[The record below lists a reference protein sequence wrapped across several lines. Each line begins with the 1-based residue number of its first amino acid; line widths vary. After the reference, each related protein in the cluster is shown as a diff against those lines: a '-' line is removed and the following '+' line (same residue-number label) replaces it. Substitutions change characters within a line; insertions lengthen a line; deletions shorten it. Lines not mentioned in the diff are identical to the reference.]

1 MNIPAKSNRMQGGNK
16 LKLGLFGLNCSGGLT
31 MTKAPE
37 RWDPSWRNNLIAAQ
51 LADAA
56 GLEFVL
62 PIARWLGYK
71 GETDTEGTSFEA
83 LTWASGLLAATHG
96 ISAFATV
103 HVGLIHPVFAA
114 KQIVTAHHIGEG
126 RFGLN
131 VVSGWNEGEYGMF
144 NVPMLD
150 HDDRYGYS
158 EEWLTIAKQIWARE
172 EPFDFDNKYFHLK
185 GVLSKPKP
193 YGSSTPMLMSAGSS
207 GAGRAFAL
215 RHADCL
221 FMSVLDL
228 DKLPAEVAKLR
239 AAAGDRTIG
248 CYSSGH
254 ILTRATAKEAAEYYR
269 YIVHDKG
276 DWEGA
281 EHIVSIRIQGGGQSI
296 PAEMVRQMK
305 ERHMAGVGTF
315 PLVGSYDEVAAT
327 LKRLSDAGLDG
338 MAVGLVNYIDEF
350 PVLQNELLPRLER
363 LGLRKPLQA
372 SCSSPMGEAVWARR
386 PGP

>member
-1 MNIPAKSNRMQGGNK
+1 M
-16 LKLGLFGLNCSGGLT
+16 
-31 MTKAPE
+31 
-37 RWDPSWRNNLIAAQ
+37 
-51 LADAA
+51 ADAA

-71 GETDTEGTSFEA
+71 GETDTEGTSFET
-83 LTWASGLLAATHG
+83 LTWASALLAATRG
-96 ISAFATV
+96 ISVFGTV
-103 HVGLIHPVFAA
+103 HVGLLNPVFAA
-114 KQIVTAHHIGEG
+114 KQIVTAHHVGEG

-144 NVPMLD
+144 NVPMLE
-150 HDDRYGYS
+150 HDDRYAYT
-158 EEWLTIAKQIWARE
+158 EEWVTIAQQVWGCE
-172 EPFDFDNKYFHLK
+172 EPFDFDGKYFRLK

-193 YGSSTPMLMSAGSS
+193 HASGKPMLMSAGSS

-221 FMSVLDL
+221 FMSVVDL
-228 DKLPAEVAKLR
+228 DKLPGEVAKLR
-239 AAAGDRTIG
+239 AAAGDRSFG

-254 ILTRATAKEAAEYYR
+254 ILARATAKDAAEYYR
-269 YIVHDKG
+269 YIVHENG

-281 EHIVSIRIQGGGQSI
+281 EHIVSIRIKGGGQSI
-296 PAEMVRQMK
+296 PPERVREMK

-327 LKRLSDAGLDG
+327 LKRLSDAGIDG

-350 PVLQNELLPRLER
+350 PGVRDELLPRLER
-363 LGLRKPLQA
+363 LGLRQPFRAQ
-372 SCSSPMGEAVWARR
+372 
-386 PGP
+386 

>member
-1 MNIPAKSNRMQGGNK
+1 MVGTANRMLSGNK

-37 RWDPSWRNNLIAAQ
+37 RWDPSWANNLTAAR
-51 LADAA
+51 LADEA

-71 GETDTEGTSFEA
+71 GETDTEGTTFET
-83 LTWASGLLAATHG
+83 LTWASGLLAATQD
-96 ISAFATV
+96 ISVFGTL

-114 KQIVTAHHIGEG
+114 KQIVTAHHIGAG

-131 VVSGWNEGEYGMF
+131 VVSGWNEGEYDMF
-144 NVPMLD
+144 NVRLLE
-150 HDDRYGYS
+150 HDERYVYS
-158 EEWLTIAKQIWARE
+158 EEWVDVAKKIWSSE
-172 EPFDFDNKYFHLK
+172 EPFDHDGKYFHLK

-193 YGSSTPMLMSAGSS
+193 YGDARPMLMSAGSS

-221 FMSVLDL
+221 FMTFVGI
-228 DKLPAEVAKLR
+228 DKLPQDVAALR

-254 ILTRATAKEAAEYYR
+254 ILTRATAKEADEYYR
-269 YIVHDKG
+269 YIVHENG
-276 DWEGA
+276 DWDGA
-281 EHIVSIRIQGGGQSI
+281 EHIVAIRLAGGGQSL
-296 PAEMVRQMK
+296 PPEMIRQMK
-305 ERHMAGVGTF
+305 ERHMAGIGSF
-315 PLVGSYDEVAAT
+315 PLVGSYDEVADT

-350 PVLQNELLPRLER
+350 PVVRDELLPRLER
-363 LGLRKPLQA
+363 LGLRAPH
-372 SCSSPMGEAVWARR
+372 R
-386 PGP
+386 PA

>member
-1 MNIPAKSNRMQGGNK
+1 MDYTSSVDRMHGDNK

-37 RWDPSWRNNLIAAQ
+37 RWDPSWHNNLVAAQ

-71 GETDTEGTSFEA
+71 GETDTEGTSFET
-83 LTWASGLLAATHG
+83 LTWASGLLAATRG
-96 ISAFATV
+96 VSVFGTV
-103 HVGLIHPVFAA
+103 HVGLINPVFAA
-114 KQIVTAHHIGEG
+114 KQIVTAHHIGAG

-131 VVSGWNEGEYGMF
+131 MVSGWNEGEYGMF
-144 NVPMLD
+144 NVPMLE
-150 HDDRYGYS
+150 HDDRYAYS
-158 EEWLTIAKQIWARE
+158 EEWVTIAQQIWSHE
-172 EPFDFDNKYFHLK
+172 EPFDFDGKYFHLK
-185 GVLSKPKP
+185 GVLGKPKP
-193 YGSSTPMLMSAGSS
+193 FGAGRPMLMSAGSS

-228 DKLPAEVAKLR
+228 DKLPGDVAKLR
-239 AAAGDRTIG
+239 AAAEDRPIG

-269 YIVHDKG
+269 YIVHDNG

-281 EHIVSIRIQGGGQSI
+281 EHIVSIRIKGGGQSI
-296 PAEMVRQMK
+296 PAAAVRQMK

-327 LKRLSDAGLDG
+327 LQQLSDAGLDG

-350 PVLQNELLPRLER
+350 PILRDELLPRLER
-363 LGLRKPLQA
+363 LGLRQPFPRQ
-372 SCSSPMGEAVWARR
+372 
-386 PGP
+386 